1 MWGKSNNQ
9 LFNQLNQLEKMA
21 NGNLDLN
28 VSFDGATDNTSSKSG
43 EILTRLFKRMHS
55 TVFKISTESVKLS
68 QTAPVLDDAAKKLKS
83 ASTSQAEQAMQIAA
97 AGRELSAS
105 VENVTDSTVEASHL
119 SNDII
124 KSAGTAMEKSNTASE
139 SMLDV
144 HSQVK
149 ELQEQMHSME
159 EYSKSI
165 SSIMEMIKKIAD
177 QTNLLSLNASIE
189 AARAG
194 EMGRGFAV
202 VATEVRKLAEQSM
215 EATQGVES
223 ILNNIKGSISKSGRS
238 VDKVLDSVDSS
249 TKTSCEAA
257 ELLQNVTESIAKLDQ
272 NLNMIALAGKEQE
285 ETVRS
290 VADSIEQIAMQAD
303 EQSSLASSL
312 NDVVGSINDGCDGL
326 LVAIGEFRLQS
337 HAKAALSAESAA
349 KSHELQDMNS
359 SSMEYFL
366 DRYVAS
372 NSFAELAYVTDI
384 SGRQISP
391 NVWNKS
397 VKKENDNSSVGSNW
411 SNRDWFRKPAQ
422 TGETYISD
430 IYRSVASGGFCFTVA
445 VPVKK
450 DDGTI
455 RGVFAVDI
463 NFSSM
468 LNI

>member
-1 MWGKSNNQ
+1 MWGNSTNY
-9 LFNQLNQLEKMA
+9 LLNQLEPLEKMA
-21 NGNLDLN
+21 DNSLDLN
-28 VSFDGATDNTSSKSG
+28 VSFNEGKNDRSSKAASLLG
-43 EILTRLFKRMHS
+43 GLFKRLHS
-55 TVFKISTESVKLS
+55 TVFKISTASVKLS
-68 QTAPVLDDAAKKLKS
+68 QTAPILDDAAKKLKS
-83 ASTSQAEQAMQIAA
+83 ASTAQAEQAMQIAA

-105 VENVTDSTVEASHL
+105 VENVTASTVEASQL
-119 SNDII
+119 SHEII
-124 KSAGTAMEKSNTASE
+124 KSSETAMAKSKAASDT
-139 SMLDV
+139 MLDV
-144 HSQVK
+144 HEQVK

-165 SSIMEMIKKIAD
+165 GSIMEMIKKIAD

-238 VDKVLDSVDSS
+238 VDKVLGSVENSS
-249 TKTSCEAA
+249 QKSCEAV
-257 ELLQNVTESIAKLDQ
+257 ELLNNVTESIEKLDQ

-312 NDVVGSINDGCDGL
+312 DDVVENINTGCDNL
-326 LVAIGEFRLQS
+326 LISIGEFRLQS
-337 HAKAALSAESAA
+337 HAKAAASAENAA
-349 KSHELQDMNS
+349 RSREVQDMNTRS
-359 SSMEYFL
+359 LESFL
-366 DRYVAS
+366 DRYIAS
-372 NSFAELAYVTDI
+372 NSFVELAYVTDA
-384 SGRQISP
+384 SGRQVSP

-397 VKKENDNSSVGSNW
+397 VKSVNDSSSIGANW
-411 SNRDWFRKPAQ
+411 ATRDWFRKPAQ

-445 VPVKK
+445 VPVKDEGGRTK
-450 DDGTI
+450 
-455 RGVFAVDI
+455 GVFAVDI